1 MEIMTMARP
10 RLIKD
15 TGETITMAT
24 QVHQIIRVISKG
36 MEDTNAQAF
45 SGATVDSHISVW
57 LEQGYEMFNS
67 HYLGMI
73 PEGYLMLYIL
83 VKKV

>member
-1 MEIMTMARP
+1 MARP
-10 RLIKD
+10 RLIKNEE
-15 TGETITMAT
+15 TLGETITMEPK
-24 QVHQIIRVISKG
+24 VKQIIRVISNINQ
-36 MEDTNAQAF
+36 EDLNVGYVRA
-45 SGATVDSHISVW
+45 STVDDYLTEWIDK
-57 LEQGYEMFNS
+57 GYEMFNS

>member
-1 MEIMTMARP
+1 MARP